1 MQYKKFG
8 DRIVARIDKGEEI
21 LEQLEILANNEGIK
35 LATIQAIGATDDFTV
50 GVFDTKAK
58 KYRANNFSGDFEILS
73 LLGTITTMNGKYYPH
88 LHMSAGDENGQVYGG
103 HLNRAVISATCEMII
118 TILPGN
124 IDRELDKNIG
134 INLFKF

>member
-1 MQYKKFG
+1 MQYKKIG

-73 LLGTITTMNGKYYPH
+73 LSGTITTMNGKYYPH

-118 TILPGN
+118 SILPGN
-124 IDRELDKNIG
+124 IDRELDENIG